1 MRKRTPKGD
10 AKDMVIWGQM
20 NNMTAPQTFRHFNVP
35 RGTIYRAADRMG
47 ITLRPAKR
55 GPARQVVDTK

>member
-10 AKDMVIWGQM
+10 AKDMVIWAQM

-35 RGTIYRAADRMG
+35 RSTIYKAAASMG
-47 ITLRPAKR
+47 VLLRPAKR
-55 GPARQVVDTK
+55 RPAPRVVDTK